1 MSYLADAPMVTRST
15 ERMNMRMGPQYDVRT
30 SEFTGRIKRVQISIG
45 DDSHDHLLDPAGVW
59 HIALSR
65 QWIGA
70 EMGRSWRLCR
80 VRFNFGAICLMVHW
94 PSELRL
100 CRRHPHLC
108 FLPRSE
114 TGGER
119 RCGKVFR

>member
-1 MSYLADAPMVTRST
+1 VSYLADAPMVTRST

-65 QWIGA
+65 Q
-70 EMGRSWRLCR
+70 
-80 VRFNFGAICLMVHW
+80 
-94 PSELRL
+94 
-100 CRRHPHLC
+100 
-108 FLPRSE
+108 
-114 TGGER
+114 
-119 RCGKVFR
+119 